1 MQICERVLD
10 RRVIVVLVVAFAVS
24 VGWASVANAQ
34 APFDVQYG
42 SPTDSVGDL
51 SGLEGGEASSE
62 AGESGAAGLL
72 GVSVSEA
79 RGEAAG
85 GESAEGESAG
95 GEAAESSG
103 ASALQGVEAGTE
115 DSGASALQGV
125 EAGSQSAQGSSA
137 QGSAAAEGADS
148 FSAEQGAVA
157 AIGLLPDTGGPL
169 LVFVAVVV
177 AALSG
182 LGLLAIRRIGRS

>member
-34 APFDVQYG
+34 APFDVQDG
-42 SPTDSVGDL
+42 APTDSVGDL

-85 GESAEGESAG
+85 GESAG

>member
-24 VGWASVANAQ
+24 VGWASVAHAQ

-51 SGLEGGEASSE
+51 SGLESGEASSE

-79 RGEAAG
+79 GGEAAG
-85 GESAEGESAG
+85 GESAGGESA
-95 GEAAESSG
+95 ES
-103 ASALQGVEAGTE
+103 
-115 DSGASALQGV
+115 SGASALQGV
-125 EAGSQSAQGSSA
+125 EAGSQSAQGSAA
-137 QGSAAAEGADS
+137 QGSAAAEGAGS
-148 FSAEQGAVA
+148 SSAEQGAVA

-169 LVFVAVVV
+169 LVFAAVVV